1 MRLKAISIW
10 IAMASI
16 FASSAFAQ
24 KIHPITQAMLDGYE
38 ELLRQNPDD
47 WFTLYER
54 ASQYYRLNYYDK
66 ALTDVLHAISCTPA
80 KEKEQ
85 LSSEYAL
92 AADIYTQT
100 GDYSKAYDCI
110 EKALTATPGSYSL
123 LYQKGNICLYSGNV
137 AEARKSFQSMVRL
150 KSRSQEAMFGL
161 AKCALLEG
169 NTAEA
174 RTYMD
179 QAEKVDP
186 SNYLTYCRLGDLYSD
201 MDEVQNAAASYLSAF
216 SLNSKDDRSLS
227 SLLALGQRDYAAV
240 AEALDYAIGKTSN
253 TVPLLFLK
261 GNIAKN
267 TNHICDAYEAYNM
280 LMRTP
285 QGGAPEVLATM
296 AEICRDKNSLTEAL
310 GYADRAVSLSNQP
323 RNLLLKAAVQ
333 YDLKDY
339 EAAIA
344 TCNNVL
350 QSDPEAVDAML
361 LAAECQLALQ
371 DNAKAASYLNQ
382 AVATDPLDVRPLLL
396 RGYLASLD
404 NTLGLP
410 GNVDFVR
417 VTKLGADDD
426 KAVVYK
432 AIAQM
437 LSGKSL
443 DASDTMKPLV
453 AKSLSDA
460 YAAYLVSLFYSSTGN
475 TNKGKESLAKARQLG
490 FDNAYLLETYSAPLF
505 SIAPLR

>member
-1 MRLKAISIW
+1 MKIRVIGICLA
-10 IAMASI
+10 AVSI
-16 FASSAFAQ
+16 FVTSVSAQ

-66 ALTDVLHAISCTPA
+66 ALTDIRHAISCTPL

-100 GDYSKAYDCI
+100 GDYDSAFDCI
-110 EKALTATPGSYSL
+110 EKALANSPGSYSL
-123 LYQKGNICLYSGNV
+123 LYQKGNISLYLGNIP
-137 AEARKSFQSMVRL
+137 EARKCFQSMMRL

-161 AKCALLEG
+161 AKCALLED
-169 NTAEA
+169 NVSEA
-174 RTYMD
+174 RTYME

-201 MDEVQNAAASYLSAF
+201 MDEIQNAAASYLSAF

-227 SLLALGQRDYAAV
+227 SLLSLGERDYSAV
-240 AEALDYAIGKTSN
+240 VEALDYAIGKTSN

-267 TNHICDAYEAYNM
+267 TGHVSDAYDAYSK
-280 LMRTP
+280 LILTP
-285 QGGAPEVLATM
+285 QGGAPEVLVPM

-310 GYADRAVSLSNQP
+310 GYADRAVSLSGDP
-323 RNLLLKAAVQ
+323 RSLVLKAKIQ

-339 EAAIA
+339 GNSLSSLGKALEVDSEMVEA
-344 TCNNVL
+344 L
-350 QSDPEAVDAML
+350 L
-361 LAAECQLALQ
+361 LAAECQLALE
-371 DNAKAASYLNQ
+371 DYSKAVSFLNQ
-382 AVATDPLDVRPLLL
+382 AVGADPLDPRPLML
-396 RGYLASLD
+396 RGYLATVSD
-404 NTLGLP
+404 VPGLP
-410 GNVDFVR
+410 GNADFVR
-417 VTKLGADDD
+417 VTRLTAEDDD
-426 KAVVYK
+426 AAVYK

-437 LSGKSL
+437 LCGKSL
-443 DASDTMKPLV
+443 DASETMKPIM
-453 AKSLSDA
+453 AKSSSDA
-460 YAAYLVSLFYSSTGN
+460 KAAYLTSLFYSSTGN
-475 TNKGKESLAKARQLG
+475 VEKGKESLSKAVKLG
-490 FDNAYLLETYSAPLF
+490 FDNPYLLETYSVPMF